1 MQSRYTLGKCN
12 QGIKFPLFSSYFSKT
27 FSKHFHCRNYIV
39 QDLSYNKS
47 KQKMRMDRTHE
58 IIKITSQFY
67 LPMRQNNMSTTINAI
82 QSQSVTSGESG
93 AILILK
99 KKMAEAVNKSLSWIY
114 FIINSSVIF
123 IKNYTTYSGGANK
136 TTQPHE

>member
-47 KQKMRMDRTHE
+47 KHSARGAQVSSFTCSSSRQCLRSCFQYPSYSDTPTCQCVYIDKTHE
-58 IIKITSQFY
+58 ILKITSQFY
-67 LPMRQNNMSTTINAI
+67 LPMRQNMSTTINAI
-82 QSQSVTSGESG
+82 QSQF
-93 AILILK
+93 AARK
-99 KKMAEAVNKSLSWIY
+99 AEDIVSIHVDKSLS
-114 FIINSSVIF
+114 
-123 IKNYTTYSGGANK
+123 
-136 TTQPHE
+136 

>member
-1 MQSRYTLGKCN
+1 
-12 QGIKFPLFSSYFSKT
+12 
-27 FSKHFHCRNYIV
+27 
-39 QDLSYNKS
+39 
-47 KQKMRMDRTHE
+47 MRMDRTHE

-99 KKMAEAVNKSLSWIY
+99 KKMAEAVNKSLS
-114 FIINSSVIF
+114 
-123 IKNYTTYSGGANK
+123 
-136 TTQPHE
+136 